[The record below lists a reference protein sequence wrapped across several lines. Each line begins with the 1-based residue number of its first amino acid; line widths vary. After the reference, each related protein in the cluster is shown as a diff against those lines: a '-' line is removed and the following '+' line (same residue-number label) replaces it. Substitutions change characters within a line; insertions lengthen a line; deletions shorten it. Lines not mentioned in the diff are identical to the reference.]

1 MLQFAHYQVFMRTDG
16 RRSCTFGTSVPH
28 FLQNLQK
35 NLLLQVSGEI
45 YNFVAQAASQ
55 KPGHGQ
61 CGWGRQTFL
70 DESVYPR

>member
-1 MLQFAHYQVFMRTDG
+1 MGGGVAL
-16 RRSCTFGTSVPH
+16 SVRAFPI
-28 FLQNLQK
+28 FLPK